1 MAAKAIM
8 FLGTGSDVGKSLIVA
23 GLARAFSNRGLR
35 VAPFKPQNMSN
46 NAAVTADGGEI
57 GRAQALQARAARIP
71 ASVHMNPI
79 LLKPE
84 SETGAQLIVQGE
96 RKATL
101 KARDFF
107 RERAKYMPAILESF
121 GKLVETCDL
130 ILVEGAGS
138 AAEVNLREGDLANLG
153 FASAAKIPALLIGDI
168 HRGGVIASI
177 IGTFAV
183 LSENDHNHIKG
194 FIINKFHGDP
204 QLFDEGR
211 LYLEN
216 HTKPPCL
223 GVVPHFA
230 AASNLPAE
238 DAVSLEHM
246 GKTHPSPIGGRW
258 REATNEG
265 LGASENLYHSNNFL
279 RAQALIR
286 PSGTFPHWGKGDE
299 LISLK
304 ICVLR
309 LPRIAN
315 FDDLDPLRLET
326 SVSVEF
332 LNSGEAI
339 PGDCTL
345 VIIPGSK
352 STMADLKA
360 LRAAG
365 WDIDLKAHVR
375 RGGRVLGLCGGYQM
389 LGRMI
394 HDPDGLEGPPAS
406 VEGLG
411 LLNVK
416 TTLLADKTV
425 TQTEAMHALSGQLI
439 TAYEIHLGTTSGPD
453 CARLFAQTPNGPEG
467 ATSPDG
473 LVAGTYLHGCF
484 SADGF
489 RQAFL
494 KSLGA
499 APSNLVFDHLIEQTL
514 NNLAAHLEAHLDL
527 DKILDL
533 AQ

>member
-23 GLARAFSNRGLR
+23 GLARAFANRGLR

-84 SETGAQLIVQGE
+84 SETGAQVIVQGE

-107 RERAKYMPAILESF
+107 RERPKYMPAILESF
-121 GKLVETCDL
+121 GKLAEACDL

-138 AAEVNLREGDLANLG
+138 PAEVNLRKGDLANLG
-153 FASAAKIPALLIGDI
+153 FASAANIPTVLIGDI

-177 IGTFAV
+177 IGTFVV
-183 LSENDHNHIKG
+183 LSESDRNHIKG

-211 LYLEN
+211 LYLET
-216 HTKPPCL
+216 HTKTSCL
-223 GVVPHFA
+223 GVVPNFA
-230 AASNLPAE
+230 TASNLPAE

-246 GKTHPSPIGGRW
+246 TTTDS
-258 REATNEG
+258 
-265 LGASENLYHSNNFL
+265 
-279 RAQALIR
+279 
-286 PSGTFPHWGKGDE
+286 KG
-299 LISLK
+299 LK

-315 FDDLDPLRLET
+315 FDDLDPLRLEPSIT
-326 SVSVEF
+326 VQF
-332 LNSGEAI
+332 LNAGEAI
-339 PGDCTL
+339 PGDCAL

-360 LRAAG
+360 LREAG

-389 LGRMI
+389 LGRLI
-394 HDPDGLEGPPAS
+394 HDPEGLEGQPAS

-411 LLNVK
+411 LLDVE
-416 TTLLADKTV
+416 TTLLADKTITH
-425 TQTEAMHALSGQLI
+425 TQAMHALSGQLI
-439 TAYEIHLGTTSGPD
+439 SAYEIHLGTTSGPD
-453 CARLFAQTPNGPEG
+453 CTRLFAQTPNGPEG
-467 ATSPDG
+467 AASPDG
-473 LVAGTYLHGCF
+473 LVTGTYLHGCF

-499 APSNLVFDHLIEQTL
+499 APSNLVFDQRIEQTL
-514 NNLAAHLEAHLDL
+514 DDLATHLEAHLDL

>member
-8 FLGTGSDVGKSLIVA
+8 FLGTGSDVGKSLVVA
-23 GLARAFSNRGLR
+23 GIARAFANRGLR

-46 NAAVTADGGEI
+46 NAAVTVDGGEI
-57 GRAQALQARAARIP
+57 GRAQALQAKAARILP
-71 ASVHMNPI
+71 SVDMNPV

-84 SETGAQLIVQGE
+84 SETGAQVIVQGQ

-107 RERAKYMPAILESF
+107 RERPQYMPAILESF
-121 GKLVETCDL
+121 GKLAQTCDI

-138 AAEVNLREGDLANLG
+138 PAEVNLRNGDLANLG
-153 FASAAKIPALLIGDI
+153 FATAANIPAVLIGDI

-183 LSENDHNHIKG
+183 LSDTDRNHIKG

-211 LYLEN
+211 LYLES
-216 HTKPPCL
+216 HTKTPCL
-223 GVVPHFA
+223 GVIPHFA
-230 AASNLPAE
+230 AAANLPAE
-238 DAVSLEHM
+238 DAVTLEHM
-246 GKTHPSPIGGRW
+246 IT
-258 REATNEG
+258 TN
-265 LGASENLYHSNNFL
+265 S
-279 RAQALIR
+279 
-286 PSGTFPHWGKGDE
+286 KG
-299 LISLK
+299 LK

-315 FDDLDPLRLET
+315 FDDLDPLRLEQGVT
-326 SVSVEF
+326 VQF
-332 LNSGEAI
+332 LTQGEAI
-339 PGDCTL
+339 PGDCAL

-352 STMADLKA
+352 STMADLNA
-360 LRAAG
+360 LRDAG

-394 HDPDGLEGPPAS
+394 HDPEGLEGPAGS
-406 VEGLG
+406 IAGLG
-411 LLNVK
+411 LLNVE
-416 TTLLADKTV
+416 TTLLSDKTV
-425 TQTEAMHALSGQLI
+425 TQTQAMHALSGQLI
-439 TAYEIHLGTTSGPD
+439 TAYEIHLGTTVGPD
-453 CARLFAQTPNGPEG
+453 CARLFAQTANGPEG

-473 LVAGTYLHGCF
+473 LVTGTYLHGCF
-484 SADGF
+484 AADGF
-489 RQAFL
+489 RHAFL

-499 APSNLVFDHLIEQTL
+499 PPSDLSFDHLIEKTL
-514 NNLAAHLEAHLDL
+514 DELATHLEACLDL
-527 DKILDL
+527 DKLLEL

>member
-23 GLARAFSNRGLR
+23 GLARAFANRGLR

-46 NAAVTADGGEI
+46 NAAVTADSGEI
-57 GRAQALQARAARIP
+57 GRAQALQARAARVP
-71 ASVHMNPI
+71 ASVHMNPV

-84 SETGAQLIVQGE
+84 SETGAQVVVQGH
-96 RKATL
+96 RVATL

-107 RERAKYMPAILESF
+107 RERPKYMPAILESYRH
-121 GKLVETCDL
+121 LAESCDL

-138 AAEVNLREGDLANLG
+138 PAEINLRDGDLANLG
-153 FASAAKIPALLIGDI
+153 FATAANIPALLIGDI

-177 IGTFAV
+177 VGTFAV
-183 LSENDHNHIKG
+183 LNEVDCNHIKG
-194 FIINKFHGDP
+194 FIINKFHGDTN
-204 QLFDEGR
+204 LFDEGR
-211 LYLEN
+211 LYLES
-216 HTKPPCL
+216 HTKTPCL
-223 GVVPHFA
+223 GVIPHFS

-246 GKTHPSPIGGRW
+246 VTSD
-258 REATNEG
+258 
-265 LGASENLYHSNNFL
+265 S
-279 RAQALIR
+279 
-286 PSGTFPHWGKGDE
+286 KG
-299 LISLK
+299 LK

-315 FDDLDPLRLET
+315 FDDLDPLRLESGI
-326 SVSVEF
+326 SVQF
-332 LNSGEAI
+332 LNLGQAI

-360 LRAAG
+360 LRHAG

-375 RGGRVLGLCGGYQM
+375 RGGRILGLCGGYQM

-394 HDPDGLEGPPAS
+394 HDPQGLEGPPVS

-411 LLNVK
+411 LLDVE
-416 TTLLADKTV
+416 TTLFADKTTTE
-425 TQTEAMHALSGQLI
+425 TQAMHALSGQLI
-439 TAYEIHLGTTSGPD
+439 TAYEIHLGKTTGAD

-473 LVAGTYLHGCF
+473 LVTGTYLHGCF
-484 SADGF
+484 AADGF
-489 RQAFL
+489 RNAFL
-494 KSLGA
+494 LSLGA
-499 APSNLVFDHLIEQTL
+499 LPSDLVFDHLIEKTL
-514 NNLAAHLEAHLDL
+514 DDLAVHLEFHLDL
-527 DKILDL
+527 DMILEL

>member
-1 MAAKAIM
+1 MAAKSIM

-23 GLARAFSNRGLR
+23 GLARAFANRGLR

-57 GRAQALQARAARIP
+57 GRAQALQARAARIRS
-71 ASVHMNPI
+71 SVHMNPV

-84 SETGAQLIVQGE
+84 SEIGAQVIVQGQ
-96 RKATL
+96 RQATL

-107 RERAKYMPAILESF
+107 RERPKYMAAILESF
-121 GKLVETCDL
+121 QHLAETCDL

-138 AAEVNLREGDLANLG
+138 PAEVNLREGDLTNLG
-153 FASAAKIPALLIGDI
+153 FAIAANVPAILIGDI

-183 LSENDHNHIKG
+183 LSEIDRNHIKG

-204 QLFDEGR
+204 ELFDEGK
-211 LYLEN
+211 LYLES
-216 HTKPPCL
+216 HTKTPCL

-230 AASNLPAE
+230 SASNLPAE
-238 DAVSLEHM
+238 DAVTLEHM
-246 GKTHPSPIGGRW
+246 VTTDS
-258 REATNEG
+258 
-265 LGASENLYHSNNFL
+265 
-279 RAQALIR
+279 
-286 PSGTFPHWGKGDE
+286 KG
-299 LISLK
+299 LK

-315 FDDLDPLRLET
+315 FDDLDPLRLESNVT
-326 SVSVEF
+326 VHF
-332 LNSGEAI
+332 LNSGESI

-352 STMADLKA
+352 STTADLKA
-360 LRAAG
+360 LRQAG

-394 HDPDGLEGPPAS
+394 HDPDGLEGPSIS

-411 LLNVK
+411 LLDVES
-416 TTLLADKTV
+416 TLLANKTTTE
-425 TQTEAMHALSGQLI
+425 TQAMHALSGQLI
-439 TAYEIHLGTTSGPD
+439 TAYEIHLGKTTGPD
-453 CARLFAQTPNGPEG
+453 CARLFAQTANGPDG

-473 LVAGTYLHGCF
+473 LVTGTYLHGCF
-484 SADGF
+484 TADGF

-499 APSNLVFDHLIEQTL
+499 LPSDMAFDHLIEKTL
-514 NNLAAHLEAHLDL
+514 DDLAAHLENHLDL

>member
-1 MAAKAIM
+1 MTAKAIM
-8 FLGTGSDVGKSLIVA
+8 FLGTGSDVGKSLVVA
-23 GLARAFSNRGLR
+23 GLARAFANRGLR

-71 ASVHMNPI
+71 ASVHMNPV

-84 SETGAQLIVQGE
+84 SETGAQVIVQGQ
-96 RKATL
+96 RVATL

-107 RERAKYMPAILESF
+107 REREKFMPPILESF
-121 GKLVETCDL
+121 RHLAETCDL

-138 AAEVNLREGDLANLG
+138 PAEVNLREGDLANLG
-153 FASAAKIPALLIGDI
+153 FATATDIPALLIGDI

-183 LSENDHNHIKG
+183 LSDSDRNYIKG

-211 LYLEN
+211 LYLES
-216 HTKPPCL
+216 HTKTPCL
-223 GVVPHFA
+223 GVIPHFA

-238 DAVSLEHM
+238 DAVSLATFAFPLRPL
-246 GKTHPSPIGGRW
+246 GTSPARGEVDAKRTEGGTTRS
-258 REATNEG
+258 T
-265 LGASENLYHSNNFL
+265 L
-279 RAQALIR
+279 Q
-286 PSGTFPHWGKGDE
+286 
-299 LISLK
+299 

-315 FDDLDPLRLET
+315 FDDLDPLRLEPNIT
-326 SVSVEF
+326 VQF
-332 LNSGEAI
+332 LIAGQAV

-352 STMADLKA
+352 STIADLKA
-360 LRAAG
+360 LREAG

-389 LGRMI
+389 LGHMI
-394 HDPDGLEGPPAS
+394 HDPQGLEGPAAS

-411 LLNVK
+411 LLDVE

-425 TQTEAMHALSGQLI
+425 TETEAMHALSGQLI
-439 TAYEIHLGTTSGPD
+439 TAYEIHLGTTTGPD

-467 ATSPDG
+467 ATSLDG
-473 LVAGTYLHGCF
+473 LVIGTYLHGCF
-484 SADGF
+484 AADGF
-489 RQAFL
+489 RHAYL

-499 APSNLVFDHLIEQTL
+499 PPSDLAFDHLIEKTL
-514 NNLAAHLEAHLDL
+514 DDLAAHLESHLDL
-527 DKILDL
+527 DKILEL
-533 AQ
+533 AR